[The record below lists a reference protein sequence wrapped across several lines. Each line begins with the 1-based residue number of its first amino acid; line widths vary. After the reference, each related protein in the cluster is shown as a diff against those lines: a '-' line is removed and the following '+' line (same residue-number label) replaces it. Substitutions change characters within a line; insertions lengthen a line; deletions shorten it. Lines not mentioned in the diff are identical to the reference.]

1 MSRLRDDAFGKMHLP
16 NTSPYEIFHIR
27 VRKKTETMETPN
39 ERQGRLDE
47 EKKQRLQTLF
57 EKDVLFKT
65 LSSDFEP
72 TIKNITLAE
81 PALLHPKLKDRNE
94 TT

>member
-1 MSRLRDDAFGKMHLP
+1 MMMLFGKMHSP
-16 NTSPYEIFHIR
+16 NTSPFGTFIFEYA
-27 VRKKTETMETPN
+27 KSTETMETPN

-57 EKDVLFKT
+57 EEDVLFKT
-65 LSSDFEP
+65 LSKHFEP

-81 PALLHPKLKDRNE
+81 PALLHPKLKGQK
-94 TT
+94 